1 MKKEGIAR
9 ALQVQTLS
17 QQETKHDSGMRKE
30 RGGRKREWGA
40 RHYVLTRIIVVRS
53 ITGSRRAPPPA
64 CVAVVVFEPCTLTMV
79 MEGGMGLRELE
90 MPVLCGISTST
101 KLWAADSLTGA
112 VVIMVIIVVERIQRS
127 RREEVDVVSSN
138 GLLINQR
145 KT

>member
-1 MKKEGIAR
+1 M
-9 ALQVQTLS
+9 QTLS
-17 QQETKHDSGMRKE
+17 QQETKHESGMKKE
-30 RGGRKREWGA
+30 RRGRKREWGA

-79 MEGGMGLRELE
+79 MEDGMGLQEPE

-101 KLWAADSLTGA
+101 TLWAADSLTGA

-138 GLLINQR
+138 GLSINQK